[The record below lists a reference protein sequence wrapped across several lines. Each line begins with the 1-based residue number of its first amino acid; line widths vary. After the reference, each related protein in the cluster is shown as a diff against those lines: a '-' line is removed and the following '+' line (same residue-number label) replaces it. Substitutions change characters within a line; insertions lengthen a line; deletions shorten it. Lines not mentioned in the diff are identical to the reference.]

1 MAANSQFDG
10 GDTYDVS
17 GTYDVCIVQTNTV
30 YRSVPFAVITDW
42 LQQGRL
48 LDDDKVRPAGVADW
62 IPLANEPSF
71 APYLTRQL
79 PRGAEDRA
87 EALEPVELDISW
99 KRHDPDD
106 EDDDVDMIPLI
117 DVSLVLL
124 VFFIMTTAAIGG
136 ATSLIRTPPAEHKLL
151 AIDKNMIWV
160 GIDDPEKN
168 HQFVYYLGQGEQG
181 EPKTFRDK
189 RQLLVEVDD
198 MLKGHRLVDVRI
210 KANLHLPYEVVR
222 DMTSDLE
229 QFKAD
234 KRVNTILA
242 EVSEKQ

>member
-1 MAANSQFDG
+1 VADANRFFDVWILETNAAYRNVP
-10 GDTYDVS
+10 Y
-17 GTYDVCIVQTNTV
+17 TV
-30 YRSVPFAVITDW
+30 VTDW
-42 LQQGRL
+42 VQQGRL
-48 LDDDKVRPAGVADW
+48 LLEDKVRPSGVKDWSRLADL
-62 IPLANEPSF
+62 PAFAAFVPRSEPHR
-71 APYLTRQL
+71 ADDT
-79 PRGAEDRA
+79 A
-87 EALEPVELDISW
+87 EALEPVEVQVAW
-99 KRHDPDD
+99 KRRIED

-181 EPKTFRDK
+181 EPKSFRDK

-198 MLKGHRLVDVRI
+198 MLKGHRLIDVRI

-234 KRVNTILA
+234 KRVNSILA

>member
-1 MAANSQFDG
+1 MADANRFFD
-10 GDTYDVS
+10 VW
-17 GTYDVCIVQTNTV
+17 ILETNSAYRNVPYTV
-30 YRSVPFAVITDW
+30 VTDW
-42 LQQGRL
+42 VQQGRL
-48 LDDDKVRPAGVADW
+48 LMEDKVRPAGVKEWSRVAD
-62 IPLANEPSF
+62 LAAISAYVPRAEPHR
-71 APYLTRQL
+71 ADDT
-79 PRGAEDRA
+79 A
-87 EALEPVELDISW
+87 EALEPVQVEVAW
-99 KRHDPDD
+99 KRRAED

-136 ATSLIRTPPAEHKLL
+136 AVSLIRTPPAEHKLL

-160 GIDDPEKN
+160 GIDDPERN
-168 HQFVYYLGQGEQG
+168 HQFIYYLGQGDQG

-198 MLKGHRLVDVRI
+198 MLRGHRGVDVRI
-210 KANLHLPYEVVR
+210 KANLHLPFEVVR
-222 DMTSDLE
+222 DMTDQLE

-234 KRVNTILA
+234 KRVNSILA